1 MTVNN
6 QESRLILL
14 PSIIKSNVMSRQ
26 SKETVYRNKT
36 LVFGVPFA
44 KSVVVL
50 IKAKRSL
57 GIKYSPLLGSL
68 DKKSNLRRSTEF
80 RLLPLLK
87 SAILGMEIY
96 R

>member
-50 IKAKRSL
+50 IKARSL